1 VPKPGPRGGILD
13 RYRPQIDALLAKY
26 PGLSAVRVKEEISRG
41 EEGYRGT
48 VYPVRRYLC
57 RVRPSRGRVYQE
69 VFYEP
74 GEAMQ
79 VDWGDCGRLV
89 IGQTVRRV
97 SVFVA
102 VLCYSRMCYIEFSLS
117 QRKADF
123 YRGVVHALEF
133 FQGSPRKLIVDNL
146 KAAVLNGSGRHACFH
161 PDFLALCG
169 HFYLEPIA
177 CAARDPESKGIVEG
191 GVRYIKGSALAG
203 RGEELTTWE
212 AYGRLA
218 PWWRDEVAN
227 VRLHAATKQRPVDR
241 FQQERPH
248 LRPLPAVPFN
258 TDEVLPV
265 VVTSHARV
273 GYDGNR
279 YSVPPALARKPVT
292 LRANAA
298 EVWIVDEGREVTRH
312 ARCYERGQLIVRP
325 EDRLAALKLRRR
337 RQASQCEEEF
347 DALGTLAR
355 EFHLKLLSMPVKT
368 TVHLRRLLGLVRLYG
383 RQDVLA
389 AIVRALEYKIHDA
402 AYVEALLLQERRRR
416 ELPSPTPLQPK
427 RRELIEDIHLEEP
440 DPARYD
446 RLCGDSE
453 PEPKEPQT

>member
-1 VPKPGPRGGILD
+1 MIQKHILVLDRVHRPPANGWSWIDRRFLREHAPRLSHEAILLYFFLAAVSDKDGLSFYGDATIALHLRMAEAVVVRAPDELVAADLVAYRRRSRRCSPCPPPRSSAAAAAWLSLARSCAAWPAHPLKPIRGGHHEGFSLGGDPPFARSGALVSGGNRPSSPLFPPHVRKALSMASPPVPKPGPRGGILD

-74 GEAMQ
+74 GEALQ

-102 VLCYSRMCYIEFSLS
+102 VLCYSRMCYIEFDLS

-191 GVRYIKGSALAG
+191 GVRYVKGG
-203 RGEELTTWE
+203 
-212 AYGRLA
+212 
-218 PWWRDEVAN
+218 PWR
-227 VRLHAATKQRPVDR
+227 AA
-241 FQQERPH
+241 
-248 LRPLPAVPFN
+248 
-258 TDEVLPV
+258 
-265 VVTSHARV
+265 AR
-273 GYDGNR
+273 
-279 YSVPPALARKPVT
+279 S
-292 LRANAA
+292 
-298 EVWIVDEGREVTRH
+298 
-312 ARCYERGQLIVRP
+312 
-325 EDRLAALKLRRR
+325 
-337 RQASQCEEEF
+337 
-347 DALGTLAR
+347 
-355 EFHLKLLSMPVKT
+355 
-368 TVHLRRLLGLVRLYG
+368 
-383 RQDVLA
+383 
-389 AIVRALEYKIHDA
+389 
-402 AYVEALLLQERRRR
+402 
-416 ELPSPTPLQPK
+416 
-427 RRELIEDIHLEEP
+427 
-440 DPARYD
+440 
-446 RLCGDSE
+446 
-453 PEPKEPQT
+453 